1 MNSSINMRRLAVLLF
16 GALALLAARAA
27 SGQVPVSE
35 ELRASARL
43 PQQERA
49 VVERLLSLGEL
60 PAGTWK
66 MHAGDLA
73 HGEAVDLDDSAW
85 QPVALRSRAPNDA
98 VWFRQTIQVP
108 GTLNGYDLSGARI
121 WFQFHAEANGPMP
134 QMIYFNGRRAA
145 MGEDLEPIVLLDGAR
160 PGDKVVI
167 AVKLLHTVDVKTFRG
182 ADFRV
187 EFPAGRPSPEDL
199 AQEFLSASVLLP
211 SLAPGDSAKLNT
223 LSGAINAVDVSA
235 LDAAQTATGDARAQA
250 QVKFD
255 NSLKAAQSMLEPL
268 RPLLS
273 QATFHLTGNSHIDAA
288 WLWPWTETV
297 DVVRRTFSTALQLMA
312 EYPGYTYTQSAAA
325 YNAWM
330 ADKYPDL
337 NAEIKKRIQEG
348 RWEIVGGMWV
358 EPDLNMPD
366 GESLV
371 RQLLVGKRWY
381 KQAYGVDVRIGWN
394 PDSFGYNWQLP
405 QIYKK
410 SGVDYF
416 VTQKMTWN
424 DTNQLPFKL
433 FWWQSPDGSKV
444 LAYFPEG
451 YDDSNL
457 APLHLGDDLAAARQ
471 RATGMEN
478 MMDLYGVGDHGGGP
492 TRAMLDQGFH
502 WATPDP
508 ESPLCYV
515 SSRDSNTAG
524 SSVPGHDSATTAPA
538 PNESLVKGQDSAPKA
553 PSESLVK
560 GHDFSR
566 AENATP
572 LSGALAPA
580 STSASTADCFV
591 TPRFEFGTAQSFF
604 SAIEKQIAADSPVW
618 NYQKIAAGY
627 TAPPAVPGKVTIP
640 TWNSELYFEYHRGVM
655 TTQANH
661 KHNMRTAEEEMLNAE
676 KFSSIA
682 WLYGAKYPADELTED
697 WKKVLF
703 NQFHDLAAGS
713 GIAVIYK
720 DAQKDYDWV
729 RMSTDEIDAHA
740 LEALEERVDT
750 SVSLEKQLAGEQAFP
765 VIVFNPLAW
774 ERSGDVQVKLQSSGL
789 NSAVPFR
796 VIDDSNGRFLPY
808 RVLSSDK
815 STDVATLSIAVTVPA
830 LGYKLLTIYSPNNRV
845 LSVMLPATLARQ
857 TADTITLENSRLS
870 IVVEKHSGC
879 IKRLSIA
886 RTNLEAISTGV
897 CGNQLQFFKDLP
909 KQYDAWNIDPGTFDV
924 SPLTIEKADSVE
936 VTDEK
941 SRHPALRIVWHW
953 QNSRFMQTISLAP
966 DSDIVDIDNDI
977 DWHEKHVLLKAAFP
991 LAVTS
996 DFATY
1001 EIPYG
1006 TIQRPTTRNN
1016 SFEKAQF
1023 EVPAM
1028 RWADLSGA
1036 GPDGKVHG
1044 LSILNQDKYGYD
1056 AAGNV
1061 LRITL
1066 LRSPT
1071 WPDPDADQGEHH
1083 FHYALYPHAGTWK
1096 DALTVRHGW
1105 EYDYPL
1111 QAVVTTA
1118 HAGSLPPEHSFASV
1132 SPDNVVLTAVKKA
1145 EDANGLIFR
1154 VYEWAGKETTAEFH
1168 VPPGATGATVTN
1180 LMEQP
1185 EGDPLKIDHDT
1196 VSVPIHP
1203 YEILTVRVDYA
1214 KAGHSE

>member
-1 MNSSINMRRLAVLLF
+1 MNSSMNMRRLAIFLVVP
-16 GALALLAARAA
+16 LAFFAARIAP
-27 SGQVPVSE
+27 GQVVVSE
-35 ELRASARL
+35 TQRVAAQL
-43 PQQERA
+43 PEQSRA
-49 VVERLLSLGEL
+49 VVERLLSLGQL

-66 MHAGDLA
+66 MHTGDLA
-73 HGEAVDLDDSAW
+73 HGEAVSLDETDW
-85 QPVALRSRAPNDA
+85 QPVALMAKAPNDA
-98 VWFRQTIQVP
+98 VWFRQTIQIP
-108 GTLNGYDLSGARI
+108 DTLNGYDLSGARI

-145 MGEDLEPIVLLDGAR
+145 MGEDLEPIVLLDDAH

-167 AVKLLHTVDVKTFRG
+167 AVKLMHTVDVKTFRG
-182 ADFRV
+182 ATLNIDF
-187 EFPAGRPSPEDL
+187 ASGRPNPEDM

-211 SLAPGDSAKLNT
+211 TLAPGDQSKLDT
-223 LSGAINAVDVSA
+223 LSAAIAAVDVASLDSA
-235 LDAAQTATGDARAQA
+235 MTANGDARTQA
-250 QVKFD
+250 QTKFD
-255 NSLKAAQSMLEPL
+255 ASLKAAQTRLETL
-268 RPLLS
+268 RPLLET
-273 QATFHLTGNSHIDAA
+273 ATFHMTGNSHIDAA

-297 DVVRRTFSTALQLMA
+297 DVVRRTFGTALQLMN

-325 YNAWM
+325 YNEWM
-330 ADKYPDL
+330 AEKYPSM
-337 NAEIKKRIQEG
+337 NAEIKRRIQEG

-416 VTQKMTWN
+416 VTQKMEWN

-444 LAYFPEG
+444 LAYFPHG
-451 YDDSNL
+451 YGNEDLRPLRL
-457 APLHLGDDLAAARQ
+457 ADDLAAARQ
-471 RATGMEN
+471 RSTGMTD

-492 TRAMLDQGFH
+492 TRAMLDEGFH
-502 WATPDP
+502 WAAPDAASEAANGGTPI
-508 ESPLCYV
+508 
-515 SSRDSNTAG
+515 
-524 SSVPGHDSATTAPA
+524 
-538 PNESLVKGQDSAPKA
+538 
-553 PSESLVK
+553 
-560 GHDFSR
+560 
-566 AENATP
+566 TP
-572 LSGALAPA
+572 HY
-580 STSASTADCFV
+580 
-591 TPRFEFGTAQSFF
+591 EFGTAQSWFTDV
-604 SAIEKQIAADSPVW
+604 EKQIAPHSPVW
-618 NYQKIAAGY
+618 DYQSIAKGY
-627 TAPPAVPGKVTIP
+627 TAPPDVPGKVSIP
-640 TWNSELYFEYHRGVM
+640 TWDSELYFEYHRGVM

-676 KFSSIA
+676 KWSSLA
-682 WLYGAKYPADELTED
+682 WLDGLKYPADELTED

-729 RMSTDEIDAHA
+729 RMSTDGIKAGA
-740 LEALEERVDT
+740 LQKVAEQIRT
-750 SVSLEKQLAGEQAFP
+750 AGAGNNGGAQSI
-765 VIVFNPLAW
+765 VVFNPLGW
-774 ERSGDVQVKLQSSGL
+774 ERSGEVLVRLADYPQGFIIQYPQFKWTSSAFSKEIQNGDV
-789 NSAVPFR
+789 F
-796 VIDDSNGRFLPY
+796 Y
-808 RVLSSDK
+808 RIP
-815 STDVATLSIAVTVPA
+815 VANVPA
-830 LGYKLLTIYSPNNRV
+830 LGYEVLQVFPAHDVGKSQLRDSPIGKDQGNSVALESRV
-845 LSVMLPATLARQ
+845 ISVNIDKQ
-857 TADTITLENSRLS
+857 
-870 IVVEKHSGC
+870 SGC
-879 IKRLSIA
+879 ITSLKLHDVESLAPRA
-886 RTNLEAISTGV
+886 
-897 CGNQLQFFKDLP
+897 CGNQLQFYKDLP
-909 KQYDAWNIDPGTFDV
+909 RQYDAWNVDPGTLDV
-924 SPLTIEKADSVE
+924 PPAVIEKADSVE
-936 VTDEK
+936 LVGVGSPEP
-941 SRHPALRIVWHW
+941 SVRIARHW
-953 QNSRFMQTISLAP
+953 QTSQFVQVISFGHQGNE
-966 DSDIVDIDNDI
+966 IDIDNDI

-1006 TIQRPTTRNN
+1006 SIERPTTRNN
-1016 SFEKAQF
+1016 SFDKAQF

-1036 GPDGKVHG
+1036 GPDGKVRG
-1044 LSILNQDKYGYD
+1044 LSILNQDKYGYE
-1056 AAGNV
+1056 AVGNV

-1145 EDANGLIFR
+1145 EDADGLIFR

-1168 VPPGATGATVTN
+1168 MPPGATGATVTN

-1185 EGDPLKIDHDT
+1185 EGDPLSVAGDVVK
-1196 VSVPIHP
+1196 VPIHP

-1214 KAGHSE
+1214 KQ